1 MSICVFELSRVESA
15 RIVHFSGFLSMLSE
29 SFMRI
34 LRIRRTIPFALL
46 VSL

>member
-1 MSICVFELSRVESA
+1 MSICVFEVSRVESA
-15 RIVHFSGFLSMLSE
+15 RIVHGFLSMLPE

-34 LRIRRTIPFALL
+34 LRIRRAIPFALL